1 MDFMWI
7 KASQLISPHK
17 ISGYINHPF
26 ALQGGEA
33 QQNDRHFTKEIPS
46 ATIQRVYL
54 PSGSSTAMENGPFVE
69 GLPVKHGHFP

>member
-1 MDFMWI
+1 MDQSF
-7 KASQLISPHK
+7 ATHLPK

-26 ALQGGEA
+26 AL
-33 QQNDRHFTKEIPS
+33 NDQHFTKEIPS

-69 GLPVKHGHFP
+69 GFLVKHGDFP